1 MSDKYPSTLLVS
13 LADKLAKIT
22 DEAVRRDIETEIRK
36 ADLDLLAKINEI
48 AAGVQN
54 VTQTFTVPGWGTFN
68 FGKWYPYPAGQ
79 PVFTGFGTP
88 TNVSFAWKREGGSLY
103 ISGDFTSGT
112 PTGVEARISFP
123 LSLVSDS
130 TLVPR
135 YVTRGFFSRS
145 NVNAT
150 AGLVNVGPGL
160 GYMVFSWMQAVAGVS
175 SLDERL
181 VAADILAVSQRM
193 SVWMEVPVSGWN

>member
-88 TNVSFAWKREGGSLY
+88 TNVSFAWKREGGSLK
-103 ISGDFTSGT
+103 IKGKFTAGT
-112 PTGVEARISFP
+112 TTAVEARISLP
-123 LSLVSDS
+123 LSLTSDAA
-130 TLVPR
+130 LVPSIMECGDYIYNGTGNTIFFVLIESGVG
-135 YVTRGFFSRS
+135 YVTLGMQSS
-145 NVNAT
+145 TTSALTKINGNTHA
-150 AGLVNVGPGL
+150 AG
-160 GYMVFSWMQAVAGVS
+160 Q
-175 SLDERL
+175 
-181 VAADILAVSQRM
+181 IL
-193 SVWMEVPVSGWN
+193 SVDKVEIPVSGWN